1 MASIKKIE
9 NTEKRLKDME
19 DRLRWQEINLGLFT
33 EGVSIGNIK
42 ETKAENCR
50 ELKKGRNSQMEKA
63 DSLEQYVNKIHLH
76 KPWHNHKTSILFSKH
91 PLSMD
96 CLKLP

>member
-1 MASIKKIE
+1 
-9 NTEKRLKDME
+9 
-19 DRLRWQEINLGLFT
+19 
-33 EGVSIGNIK
+33 
-42 ETKAENCR
+42 
-50 ELKKGRNSQMEKA
+50 MEKA